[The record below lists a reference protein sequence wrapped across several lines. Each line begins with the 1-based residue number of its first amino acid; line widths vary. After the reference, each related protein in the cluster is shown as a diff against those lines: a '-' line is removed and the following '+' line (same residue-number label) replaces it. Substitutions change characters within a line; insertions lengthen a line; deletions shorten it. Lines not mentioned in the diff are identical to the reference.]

1 MKKPVIHDAVVIGAG
16 ATGCAVAQ
24 ALTLAGAD
32 VCVVEA
38 GADILAAGASKGDP
52 GILRSG
58 FDLPLQ
64 GRSLACV
71 RKGRAVFTAIK
82 DRFQLPVLD
91 SRALLPATTP
101 EQADGLPTLLQHAQ
115 AAGAT
120 ASLLDGPAVQAL
132 EPGLAPGIL
141 RALLLEEE
149 AIADPWSTPL
159 ALAWQAALHG
169 ADFRFLTMV
178 KDGRR
183 EEGIWVLHTS
193 RGTVRGR
200 VVINC
205 AGMQADLVEAL
216 RQSGAFQQTPRK
228 EQFLCFAKNAKRLLR
243 HVVLPYPGSGGV
255 AVFPSIFGNVM
266 AGPYTTTVKDRANT
280 ETAAKQLTRLER
292 LAVARLPALAGQ
304 EVLASYARVRPAN
317 LDEELLFELDK
328 EAGWITLAG
337 VATLG
342 LAGALGAAAMVAE
355 AFAEQFKPA
364 RPVATPQW
372 PTVPM
377 LAEHL
382 PRPWQQRTP
391 GDIVCHCERVTQA
404 EIEATFTSPLPPGD
418 LQGLKRRTRAGMG
431 LCQGDGCA
439 HVTTM
444 LAGLAK
450 PPLRVKPPYDSL
462 DKSARKKA

>member
-16 ATGCAVAQ
+16 AAGCAVAQ

-71 RKGRAVFTAIK
+71 RKGRAVFAAIK
-82 DRFQLPVLD
+82 DRFQLPLLAT
-91 SRALLPATTP
+91 RALVPAATP
-101 EQADGLPTLLQHAQ
+101 EQAASLPNLLEQAL

-120 ASLLDGPAVQAL
+120 ASLVDGPAVQAL
-132 EPGLAPGIL
+132 EPGLTPGAL
-141 RALLLEEE
+141 GALLVEDE
-149 AIADPWSTPL
+149 AVVDPWSTPL
-159 ALAWQAALHG
+159 ALAWQASLHG
-169 ADFRFLTMV
+169 ADFRFLTAV
-178 KDGRR
+178 KDGQR
-183 EEGIWVLHTS
+183 EDGVWVLHTS

-200 VVINC
+200 VVVNC
-205 AGMQADLVEAL
+205 AGMQADVVEAL
-216 RQSGAFQQTPRK
+216 RQSGAFHQTPRK
-228 EQFLCFAKNAKRLLR
+228 EQYLCFAKNAARLLK
-243 HVVLPYPGSGGV
+243 HIVLPFPGFGDV

-266 AGPYTTTVKDRANT
+266 AGPYTTTVKDRGNA

-292 LAVARLPALAGQ
+292 LAAARLPALAGE
-304 EVLASYARVRPAN
+304 EVLAGYARVRPAN
-317 LDEELLFELDK
+317 LSEELLFEVDTD
-328 EAGWITLAG
+328 AGWITIAG
-337 VATLG
+337 IATLG
-342 LAGALGAAAMVAE
+342 LAGALGVAAMAAEAVAE
-355 AFAEQFKPA
+355 HFKPA
-364 RPVATPQW
+364 RPVANPQW
-372 PTVPM
+372 PVVPM

-382 PRPWQQRTP
+382 HRPWQQRTP

-404 EIEATFTSPLPPGD
+404 EIEATFASPLPPGD
-418 LQGLKRRTRAGMG
+418 LHGLKRRTRAGMG

-450 PPLRVKPPYDSL
+450 PPLRVKPPYASL
-462 DKSARKKA
+462 EKTPRKKA